1 MTDIVSHG
9 FRARARPPSSNG
21 PRLRLELL
29 ADRQRPNAFP
39 GRCEDRVDQCG
50 REWRHARLTDAAGR
64 HVRIGWHDVDVGD
77 ERSLINPDHGEVVE
91 IPLLYLAVLEGDLA
105 ISGEREPHDGGALDL
120 RLDPLRID
128 ERSAIDRGVHLG
140 NGELALIVDRYLDD
154 GRDIADKAAMHGNAE
169 PVSFGHSPFPI
180 TLVRDVLD
188 HMAKTRGIDRI
199 AVVGL
204 TIVPQVFDRIE
215 LNDPRRADQLH

>member
-9 FRARARPPSSNG
+9 FRARARHPSSNL
-21 PRLRLELL
+21 PRRRLELL
-29 ADRQRPNAFP
+29 GDRQRPNAFP

-77 ERSLINPDHGEVVE
+77 ERSLIHPDHGEVVE

-105 ISGEREPHDGGALDL
+105 IFGEREPHDRAALDL

-128 ERSAIDRGVHLG
+128 ERSPIAPALPLAILA
-140 NGELALIVDRYLDD
+140 LALILHPYLP
-154 GRDIADKAAMHGNAE
+154 ACPALPPTPA
-169 PVSFGHSPFPI
+169 
-180 TLVRDVLD
+180 
-188 HMAKTRGIDRI
+188 
-199 AVVGL
+199 
-204 TIVPQVFDRIE
+204 
-215 LNDPRRADQLH
+215 

>member
-9 FRARARPPSSNG
+9 FRARARPPSSNV

-39 GRCEDRVDQCG
+39 GRREDRVDQCG

-77 ERSLINPDHGEVVE
+77 ERSLIHPDHGEVVE

-105 ISGEREPHDGGALDL
+105 IFGEREPHDGGALDL

-128 ERSAIDRGVHLG
+128 ERSPIDRGLHFANV
-140 NGELALIVDRYLDD
+140 ELPLIAHPYPDD
-154 GRDIADKAAMHGNAE
+154 HRVTADHTPMHANPQ

-180 TLVRDVLD
+180 TLV
-188 HMAKTRGIDRI
+188 
-199 AVVGL
+199 
-204 TIVPQVFDRIE
+204 
-215 LNDPRRADQLH
+215 